1 MEPEPEIAY
10 RRAMGAFAT
19 GVAVVSALR
28 ADGRVSGLTVNSL
41 TSVSLKP
48 PLLLWCLGDACE
60 RYDLFAAAS
69 LWGLSILGGG
79 DEALARRF
87 ARMQSETIG
96 PEDGDML
103 CDAPVLRAG
112 VAHFACR
119 THARH
124 EGGDHLIIVG
134 DVIGFRTEPGA
145 ALTFYRGQY
154 GRAAD
159 LREGNE

>member
-19 GVAVVSALR
+19 GVAVVSATR
-28 ADGRVSGLTVNSL
+28 AGGAVSGLTVNSL

-60 RYDLFAAAS
+60 RYDLFADAE
-69 LWGLSILGGG
+69 LWGLTILGGA

-87 ARMQSETIG
+87 ARLHTETIG
-96 PEDGDML
+96 AEEGDSL
-103 CDAPVLRAG
+103 CGAPVLRAG

-134 DVIGFRTEPGA
+134 EVIGFRTDAGA
-145 ALTFYRGQY
+145 ALSFYRGQY
-154 GRAAD
+154 GRVD
-159 LREGNE
+159 DPQGER

>member
-1 MEPEPEIAY
+1 MESEPDIAY

-19 GVAVVSALR
+19 GVAVISAAR
-28 ADGRVSGLTVNSL
+28 GGGRVSGLTVNSL

-48 PLLLWCLGDACE
+48 PLLLWCLGNGCE
-60 RYDLFAAAS
+60 RYDLFATAP
-69 LWGLSILGGG
+69 LWGVSILGVG

-87 ARMQSETIG
+87 ARLHTETIE
-96 PEDGDML
+96 PEDGDAL
-103 CDAPVLRAG
+103 LDAPVLRAG

-145 ALTFYRGQY
+145 ALTFFRGQY
-154 GRAAD
+154 GRAG
-159 LREGNE
+159 EGST